1 MDREPTGTIE
11 EDSLALEPTRVRPN
25 RTRGFDLIVSIVGLL
40 VVAAILKPWQTDTPG
55 QPLPSSVP
63 VPSRSSLALT
73 FAGPLTAVATAPNS
87 TAPQVMDAPP
97 IHARPPARALG
108 APFGR
113 VAPGDPGG
121 APRAPVVRRLSIPV
135 QPF

>member
-11 EDSLALEPTRVRPN
+11 EDSLAIEPTRVRPN
-25 RTRGFDLIVSIVGLL
+25 RTRGFDLIVPIIGLL

-55 QPLPSSVP
+55 QPLPSRVDI
-63 VPSRSSLALT
+63 PSRTSPAPT

-87 TAPQVMDAPP
+87 TAPQVMEASP
-97 IHARPPARALG
+97 IYTRPPDRVLG
-108 APFGR
+108 SPFGR

-121 APRAPVVRRLSIPV
+121 TSRAPVVRRLSIPV